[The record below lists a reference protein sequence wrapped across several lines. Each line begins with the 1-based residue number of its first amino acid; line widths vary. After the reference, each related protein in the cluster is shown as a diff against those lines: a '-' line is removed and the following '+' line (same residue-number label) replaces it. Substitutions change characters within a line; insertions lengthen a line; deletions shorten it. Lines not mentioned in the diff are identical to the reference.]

1 VPIYNRLSLIAVF
14 CLCFACSVY
23 AQKLDLV
30 KGVVFKKNT
39 PTTISF
45 VTITNLNHK
54 MPDVQNDELG
64 SFHIEAALGDTLLF
78 KKSDYSPQYIVVQT
92 YVSQSVYMQP
102 VIQLNQVTIKDVS
115 KKQEINDA
123 LNDYKK
129 KGQYYS
135 LNPSIGSVLTSPIS
149 GLYDLFGKAPAQ
161 ARKFRQYT
169 QQELERIE
177 INKRYNKPLVKQ
189 ITKMPDE
196 DLDSFMLSFTPNIE
210 DIRIWS
216 DYDIIDYIKRS
227 YAYFVKNKE
236 SLKVEKLY

>member
-1 VPIYNRLSLIAVF
+1 VSTYNRLSLIVVF
-14 CLCFACSVY
+14 CLCVAYSGY
-23 AQKLDLV
+23 AQQLAVV

-54 MPDVQNDELG
+54 MPDVQSDELG

-78 KKSDYSPQYIVVQT
+78 KKPDYSPQYIVVQT
-92 YVSQSVYMQP
+92 FVSQSVYMQP
-102 VIQLNQVTIKDVS
+102 VIHLDQVNIKDVS

-123 LNDYKK
+123 LDNYKK

-135 LNPSIGSVLTSPIS
+135 LNPSVMSVLSSPIS

-161 ARKFRQYT
+161 ARKFRKYT
-169 QQELERIE
+169 QEELERIE
-177 INKRYNKPLVKQ
+177 ISKRYNKALVKQ
-189 ITKMPDE
+189 VTKMPDE
-196 DLDSFMLSFTPNIE
+196 DLESFMLSFTPNVE

-227 YAYFVKNKE
+227 YNYFVKNKE